1 MTKALAIAIG
11 LAVGF
16 ILFVLVLATISRA
29 NGADVPPP
37 ADEADD

>member
-16 ILFVLVLATISRA
+16 ILVLVLATISRA

-37 ADEADD
+37 ADEAED